1 MSHCSRKGCCF
12 RLARQSAPANA
23 RFLGYQRGYRPRIP
37 AQPGAFWC
45 AVVRGPVVK
54 SSFPC
59 ASKSKTGTWPVW
71 CYVSLWFCCG
81 LVGHGCLASPY
92 SGAGISARCGVL
104 LGEIPATKQK
114 PGAVAGLVV
123 GCASWL
129 KTEPC
134 AYFPAPKARTTPA
147 SSLDSASVS
156 RGVRVVTLVARFGA
170 MFSAEFA
177 PFSNS
182 SLWRKE
188 KG

>member
-81 LVGHGCLASPY
+81 IGGSKLSRAPTSPHQRPEPPRPAAWTAPAFPVASGW
-92 SGAGISARCGVL
+92 SRWWR
-104 LGEIPATKQK
+104 
-114 PGAVAGLVV
+114 GLVRCFRQNLHPSRI
-123 GCASWL
+123 GRSGGKKKGKPRNHALSRCATINCPFLVLVHCRIGSS
-129 KTEPC
+129 ENC
-134 AYFPAPKARTTPA
+134 RAR
-147 SSLDSASVS
+147 SGLQ
-156 RGVRVVTLVARFGA
+156 
-170 MFSAEFA
+170 
-177 PFSNS
+177 
-182 SLWRKE
+182 
-188 KG
+188 